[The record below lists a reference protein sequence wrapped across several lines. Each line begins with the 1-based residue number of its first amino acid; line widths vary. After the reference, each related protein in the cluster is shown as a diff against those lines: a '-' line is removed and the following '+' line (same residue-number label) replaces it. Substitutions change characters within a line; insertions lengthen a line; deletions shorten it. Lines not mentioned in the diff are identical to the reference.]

1 MRYLICILPLLLISD
16 GCNKSSNSIT
26 PTTNQTL
33 STQAV
38 SDSIQYT
45 FAIPRGVFGI
55 HDTLSATLTAYNQS
69 SKPETLIVGLN
80 PYLYTWSLKNNSERV
95 IMYGPMGANNS
106 LRLIPLNPKQS
117 GLLYNI
123 RQAIADTSGG
133 PVTAGS
139 YVLQWNLNNRV
150 TTLLSFSL
158 NLSLQ

>member
-1 MRYLICILPLLLISD
+1 LLISD
-16 GCNKSSNSIT
+16 GCTKSSNSVT
-26 PTTNQTL
+26 PITNQTL
-33 STQAV
+33 TTEAV

-45 FAIPRGVFGI
+45 FAIPKGVFGI

-69 SKPETLIVGLN
+69 SKPETLVVGYN
-80 PYLYTWSLKNNSERV
+80 PYLYTWSLKNESGRV
-95 IMYGPMGANNS
+95 IMFGPMGANNL
-106 LRLIPLNPKQS
+106 LRMISINPNQS
-117 GLLYNI
+117 SVMYSI
-123 RQAIADTSGG
+123 HQAIADTSGG